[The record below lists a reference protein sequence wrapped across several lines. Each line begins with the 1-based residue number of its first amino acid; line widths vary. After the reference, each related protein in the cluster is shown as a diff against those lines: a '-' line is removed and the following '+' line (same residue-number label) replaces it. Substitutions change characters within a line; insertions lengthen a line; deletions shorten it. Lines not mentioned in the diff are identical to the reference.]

1 MLIAAAVVTLEPVLR
16 PATKMR
22 APKMTPTRELK
33 LYSTAG
39 ATAKYSLEPDCIS
52 TSPEP
57 PAAGSLP
64 VRRVLAS
71 CTHTRSVA
79 STQLRVTLYSAA
91 ASAVKESPG
100 LARPRKPAGV
110 P

>member
-1 MLIAAAVVTLEPVLR
+1 MLMAAAVVTLEPVLR
-16 PATKMR
+16 PATKIR

-39 ATAKYSLEPDCIS
+39 ATAKYSLEPDS
-52 TSPEP
+52 RLTEASG
-57 PAAGSLP
+57 PAGMVVAP
-64 VRRVLAS
+64 ATRVLEL

-79 STQLRVTLYSAA
+79 STQLRVTLSSAA

-100 LARPRKPAGV
+100 
-110 P
+110 